1 VKFAWQQC
9 FAIDILARASTVP
22 EKMTGQ
28 LKEHIVTLQS
38 SKDVLTD
45 AGRLKKTLQADSDR
59 EPEGSEFMLHLRRF
73 FRRTSKLQ
81 LMACEI

>member
-1 VKFAWQQC
+1 
-9 FAIDILARASTVP
+9 
-22 EKMTGQ
+22 MTGQ

-38 SKDVLTD
+38 SKDVFTD

-59 EPEGSEFMLHLRRF
+59 EPEGSEFMLHLHIF

-81 LMACEI
+81 LISTDGL